1 MVSVPGKSASGNP
14 SKDEYPTV
22 IGADARFNGE
32 LVFDGSVRIDGS
44 FEGSIKTPGKV
55 YISQSGKVKAEINAG
70 NVTIDGS
77 VDGNIVTE
85 GRIQLNATC
94 RLKGDVAAVK
104 MQMAE
109 GATWSGRCN
118 VGPNAPKSTD
128 TKSVATRQIEDAAA
142 GKK

>member
-1 MVSVPGKSASGNP
+1 MVSVP

-32 LVFDGSVRIDGS
+32 LAFDGSVRIDGS
-44 FEGSIKTPGKV
+44 FEASIKTPGKV
-55 YISQSGKVKAEINAG
+55 FVSQSGKVKAEIEAG

-77 VDGNIVTE
+77 VEGNVITE
-85 GRIQLNATC
+85 GRIQLNASC
-94 RLKGDVAAVK
+94 KLKGDVIAAK

-109 GATWSGRCN
+109 GASWSGRCD
-118 VGPNAPKSTD
+118 VGPGASKGDGKSG
-128 TKSVATRQIEDAAA
+128 AMRLIADAAA

>member
-1 MVSVPGKSASGNP
+1 MVAVPG
-14 SKDEYPTV
+14 KDEYPTV

-32 LVFDGSVRIDGS
+32 LSFDGSVRIDGS

-55 YISQSGKVKAEINAG
+55 YVSQSGTVKAEITAG
-70 NVTIDGS
+70 NVTIDGT
-77 VDGNIVTE
+77 VEGNVVTE

-94 RLKGDVAAVK
+94 KLKGDVAAAK

-109 GATWSGRCN
+109 GATWSGRCD
-118 VGPNAPKSTD
+118 VGPNAGKGDAKSG
-128 TKSVATRQIEDAAA
+128 AMRQIADAAA